1 MTYLVHLSDITCIAG
16 DQHTA
21 IRVFWHKH
29 MQKIVLEHNNHLYPL
44 SCKNHHDLT
53 VRQLLHAIGWN
64 EQSYINIQM
73 DATKAYEHTMEDILD
88 GDLWNTI
95 YHEIYLEMPPSIEQL
110 G

>member
-1 MTYLVHLSDITCIAG
+1 
-16 DQHTA
+16 
-21 IRVFWHKH
+21 
-29 MQKIVLEHNNHLYPL
+29 
-44 SCKNHHDLT
+44 
-53 VRQLLHAIGWN
+53 
-64 EQSYINIQM
+64 M